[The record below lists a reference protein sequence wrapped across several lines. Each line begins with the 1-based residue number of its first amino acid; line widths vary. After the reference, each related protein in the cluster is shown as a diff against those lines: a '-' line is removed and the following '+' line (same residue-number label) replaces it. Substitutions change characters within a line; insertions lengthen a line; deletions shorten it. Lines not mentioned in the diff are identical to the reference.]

1 MQKKGYPTEE
11 RHGIIYP
18 MRTLLTV
25 FVATTLSLSL
35 MAQAPPGGG
44 KGGGKG
50 GAPKNL
56 KVLSADQNSPDYY
69 RPKMQAFAAALGVM
83 CDFCH
88 EMDRSDDAKPT
99 KTTARMMISMVKE
112 INGKFPDGKEHVS
125 CYTCH
130 RGSNKPAIAP

>member
-1 MQKKGYPTEE
+1 
-11 RHGIIYP
+11 

-25 FVATTLSLSL
+25 FVATTLSFSLSL
-35 MAQAPPGGG
+35 LAQGPPGGG

-56 KVLSADQNSPDYY
+56 KILSADANSPDYY

-88 EMDRSDDAKPT
+88 EMDRSVDSKPQ
-99 KTTARMMISMVKE
+99 KETARMMIKMVSE
-112 INGKFPDGKEHVS
+112 INGKFGDAKEHVT

-130 RGSNKPAIAP
+130 RGSNKPATAP